1 MPRSTNKVKTHAV
14 YIALCAHEPARC
26 CRNSGRIRRKM
37 SEGRWRTDASAA
49 QPCDLS
55 KLPPAGHP
63 RTPKNMMKVVR
74 PGQRMRRQRAIGCG
88 LGGRPQPL
96 SDTWMPE
103 PLHECPRSPPNP
115 SPSRY
120 LGARNDEQKS
130 LCASFRQVQWRTTK
144 CIAQGARTRGPA
156 EARGGRAWGVP
167 PSQMSRSLLRCS
179 ILLNRGPVLA

>member
-1 MPRSTNKVKTHAV
+1 MPRSTNEVKTHAV

-37 SEGRWRTDASAA
+37 SEGRWRTDAAAA

-88 LGGRPQPL
+88 QGGRPQPL
-96 SDTWMPE
+96 SDAWMPE

-115 SPSRY
+115 SPSQY

-130 LCASFRQVQWRTTK
+130 LCASSGR
-144 CIAQGARTRGPA
+144 CS
-156 EARGGRAWGVP
+156 GGR
-167 PSQMSRSLLRCS
+167 RS
-179 ILLNRGPVLA
+179 ILRKEHEHGVRRGRMRGPVCVVAAMMLLPCLH